1 MAKDFLLHPLAEASL
16 DPDNPWKI
24 ASTWANIA
32 AGRVPEGVVETAIQ
46 ECIAAA
52 EYTKPGAGLMAL
64 GLASRASNDDRVLLQ
79 LIELVAKGLLCRAA
93 QISEERS
100 D

>member
-1 MAKDFLLHPLAEASL
+1 MAKDFLLHPLAEVAPEL
-16 DPDNPWKI
+16 DNPWKI
-24 ASTWANIA
+24 ASTWANTA
-32 AGRVPEGVVETAIQ
+32 AGRVPEGDVETSIQ

-79 LIELVAKGLLCRAA
+79 LIELTAKGLLCRAA
-93 QISEERS
+93 QISDNRS